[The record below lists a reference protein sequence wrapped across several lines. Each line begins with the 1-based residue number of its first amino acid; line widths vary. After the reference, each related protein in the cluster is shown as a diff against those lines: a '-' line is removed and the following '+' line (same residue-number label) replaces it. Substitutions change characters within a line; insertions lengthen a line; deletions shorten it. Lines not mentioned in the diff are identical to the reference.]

1 MTPGWIKPDWPLATS
16 VGACI
21 TTRNG
26 GVSEASY
33 ASLNLGA
40 HVGDDPQ
47 AVARNRAMLRQK
59 LALPAAPRWLEQVH
73 GTEIVELDGQ
83 EAGIPRAD
91 GSITSTPGVVL
102 TVLTADCLPV
112 LLADTHTSRVAA
124 LHAGWR
130 GLADGILE
138 AGVTAMQRPLPT
150 VHAYLGPAIGP
161 AAFEVGDEVR
171 ARFLADDPASAQC
184 FRPSPAGRWLA
195 DIYALARLRLESAG
209 LKASHIHGGG
219 RCTFSEAESFFSY
232 RRDGETGRMASLIWL
247 P

>member
-1 MTPGWIKPDWPLATS
+1 MSLDWIRPDWPLAGR
-16 VGACI
+16 VGACV
-21 TTRNG
+21 TTRKG
-26 GVSEASY
+26 GVSSESY
-33 ASLNLGA
+33 ASLNLGT

-47 AVARNRAMLRQK
+47 AVARNRAILREK
-59 LALPAAPRWLEQVH
+59 LDLPAEPCWLEQVH
-73 GTEIVELDGQ
+73 GTDIVELYGQ
-83 EAGIPRAD
+83 ESGIPRAD

-102 TVLTADCLPV
+102 AVLTADCLPV
-112 LLADTHTSRVAA
+112 LLADSEGSRVAA

-130 GLADGILE
+130 GLAGGILE
-138 AGVTAMQRPLPT
+138 AGVAAMQRPRPS

-161 AAFEVGDEVR
+161 DAFEVGDEVR
-171 ARFLADDPASAQC
+171 ARFLADNPLSTQC
-184 FRPSPAGRWLA
+184 FRPSLAGRWLA

-209 LKASHIHGGG
+209 LDASHIHGGG